1 MKKIFVYAFAL
12 ALMVSCGG
20 SGSKSTATG
29 GGNSSS
35 NTEQNEKGGEGMDDE
50 EGGLDMLMNVAKKAK
65 SMVDS
70 DDEDEYEYEEAGVT
84 MKVAGAV
91 YKGAGKMMQEHGD
104 EDDKQMGKVLESAGD
119 AFSAFGD
126 M

>member
-20 SGSKSTATG
+20 SGSKSTAY
-29 GGNSSS
+29 SSS

-104 EDDKQMGKVLESAGD
+104 EDDKQRGKVLERAGD

-126 M
+126 LW

>member
-35 NTEQNEKGGEGMDDE
+35 NTEQNEHDSEGMDDE
-50 EGGLDMLMNVAKKAK
+50 EGGLDMLLKVAKEAK
-65 SMVDS
+65 SIVDS
-70 DDEDEYEYEEAGVT
+70 DDEDEFEEAGVT
-84 MKVAGAV
+84 MKAAGAL

-104 EDDKQMGKVLESAGD
+104 EDDKQKGKVLESAGD

-126 M
+126 IW